1 MDWMDII
8 WAVVWFAVL
17 GTTLGLALAFA
28 GKVFAVKKDERIAK
42 IAELLPGANCG
53 GCGYT
58 GCSALAEAIVKG
70 EAKPDACKGAEPANT
85 SKIGE
90 IMGVDTSKTVKMR
103 AQVMCSGTNDLATK
117 KYRYAG
123 VDDCIA
129 AARLGGGDRL
139 CPFGCLG
146 LGTCASICKFDAIII
161 KDGVATVN
169 YENCVGCGACANACP
184 KHIISLIPWDS
195 KHWVGCASRDKGP
208 IVRKY
213 CDVGC
218 ITCSLCVKNCPEGAI
233 SIVDNCAMIDYF
245 KCTQCD
251 KCVSV
256 CPRHIIWSATK
267 QGDTLTV
274 TREMLKKS
282 EEENKEE

>member
-1 MDWMDII
+1 MNWTDII

-17 GTTLGLALAFA
+17 GAALGLILAFA
-28 GKVFAVKKDERIAK
+28 GKVFAVKKDERIEQ
-42 IAELLPGANCG
+42 IVNLLPGANCG
-53 GCGYT
+53 GCGYA
-58 GCSALAEAIVKG
+58 GCAALAEAIVKG
-70 EAKPDACKGAEPANT
+70 EAKPDACAGAEVESNI
-85 SKIGE
+85 KIGE
-90 IMGVDTSKTVKMR
+90 IMGVDTSNVVKLR
-103 AQVMCSGTNDLATK
+103 AQVMCSGTHDFAHQ
-117 KYRYAG
+117 KYLYEG
-123 VDDCIA
+123 VHDCIA

-146 LGTCASICKFDAIII
+146 LGTCVSVCKFDAIII
-161 KDGVATVN
+161 KDGVATVD

-218 ITCSLCVKNCPEGAI
+218 FACTLCVKNCPEKAI
-233 SIVDNCAMIDYF
+233 SIVDNCAVIDYS
-245 KCTQCD
+245 KCTGCD

-256 CPRHIIWSATK
+256 CPRHIIWSANK
-267 QGDTLTV
+267 QGDTLTI
-274 TREMLKKS
+274 TREMLKKT
-282 EEENKEE
+282 EEENKED